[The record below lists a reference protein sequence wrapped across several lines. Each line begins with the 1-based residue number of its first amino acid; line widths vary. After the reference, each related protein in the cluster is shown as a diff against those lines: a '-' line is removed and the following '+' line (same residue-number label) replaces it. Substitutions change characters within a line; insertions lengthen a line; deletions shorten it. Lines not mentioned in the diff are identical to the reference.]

1 MIRVITVEGLPRDV
15 RGCASADGGGL
26 VLLNGGVSIDE
37 RAEELAR
44 SVRSRS
50 GQLLPVGYHNPTSE
64 ELERFGR
71 FSVEEF
77 VANYSGVT
85 LE

>member
-44 SVRSRS
+44 SVRSRR
-50 GQLLPVGYHNPTSE
+50 LLPVGYHNPTSE

-77 VANYSGVT
+77 VANYSGVP